1 MTNLIL
7 PPSTIGIIGGGQL
20 GRMMAISAK
29 QMGYKVAVLE
39 PAALGPLAQVA
50 DLEINAPYDSEE
62 ALTQLL
68 AVSDVVTYEFENIDS
83 HVVEKLAS
91 AGYIPQGY
99 RPLAMTQHRY
109 IEKTSINNCGF
120 KTAPFEKVDNFNDL
134 KNAIKKIGY
143 PSILKTVS
151 GGYDGKGQYLI
162 EKKEDLQLNEQ
173 AIKAILTEQNL
184 IFEAICRFEYEAS
197 VIVARDILGN
207 IQVFPPS
214 INQHIHGVLFSSSVG
229 EELSPEVEQEMTKIA
244 TKIAEAGNLVGVCG
258 VEFFVTKGQQVLVN
272 EIAPRPHNSGHYTIE
287 ACNISQFDQHI
298 LAITGR
304 PLVPIKLNDSALMIN
319 ILGQHMGQLEET
331 IQQYPEAMLHFYGK
345 DEAKDQRKMGHFT
358 VLVEDAHALLESQFL
373 QSWRQTF

>member
-99 RPLAMTQHRY
+99 RPLAITQHRY

-151 GGYDGKGQYLI
+151 GGYDGKGQWTLKSDSDLENVHSVVENQNCI
-162 EKKEDLQLNEQ
+162 LEGFVPFTKE
-173 AIKAILTEQNL
+173 I
-184 IFEAICRFEYEAS
+184 S
-197 VIVARDILGN
+197 VIVTRGTNGDVETFPVAENIHQNHILHLSIVPADISSELMIKAEEIARTLIERLDFVGTLAIEMFVIGDDI
-207 IQVFPPS
+207 I
-214 INQHIHGVLFSSSVG
+214 IN
-229 EELSPEVEQEMTKIA
+229 EL
-244 TKIAEAGNLVGVCG
+244 
-258 VEFFVTKGQQVLVN
+258 
-272 EIAPRPHNSGHYTIE
+272 APRPHNSGHYTID
-287 ACNISQFDQHI
+287 ACNISQFEQHI
-298 LAITGR
+298 RAVCGLPLIKPTLIEPAIMVN
-304 PLVPIKLNDSALMIN
+304 L
-319 ILGQHMGQLEET
+319 LGQHVDYALKMWT
-331 IQQYPEAMLHFYGK
+331 TPEFHQAKVHLYGK
-345 DEAKDQRKMGHFT
+345 EELRANRKVGHMTFT
-358 VLVEDAHALLESQFL
+358 SKKREDLHKTVELFLENFPK
-373 QSWRQTF
+373 